1 MKKQNIKLVSDIK
14 NFNVKSNF
22 IFSAFNL
29 AFIAYFFL
37 GLIKPN
43 IHFY

>member
-1 MKKQNIKLVSDIK
+1 MKKKKLILVN
-14 NFNVKSNF
+14 NFDNLNLNTNF

-37 GLIKPN
+37 GLI
-43 IHFY
+43 